1 MLLQMDI
8 NYQWTHLR
16 TRRDKAHIY
25 HNASTSLEM
34 DGTLKSLMILHQVK
48 SLKNLKNKYVFR
60 EVKDY
65 IFNVLGQNIHT
76 KFRILPLSVR
86 QKSIIFC
93 HDSKN
98 PVKGSRQTTS

>member
-25 HNASTSLEM
+25 HDASTSLEM

-48 SLKNLKNKYVFR
+48 SLKNLKTNMFS
-60 EVKDY
+60 E
-65 IFNVLGQNIHT
+65 
-76 KFRILPLSVR
+76 
-86 QKSIIFC
+86 KSKITFVM
-93 HDSKN
+93 S
-98 PVKGSRQTTS
+98 